1 MPNRTILNKYG
12 LFVSQIHKVLKKK
25 ELERGDAEV
34 INKARLVATLSSNH
48 SWRVFRFL
56 HEGGT
61 FDKYAMRD
69 EIQAAF
75 LEGWKEIN
83 ERDVQE
89 VATVPIDE
97 HAFSM
102 VLMCID
108 EQEGRRA
115 YKYLLP
121 MLQKELIDGIEPI
134 ENREYV

>member
-1 MPNRTILNKYG
+1 
-12 LFVSQIHKVLKKK
+12 
-25 ELERGDAEV
+25 
-34 INKARLVATLSSNH
+34 
-48 SWRVFRFL
+48 
-56 HEGGT
+56 
-61 FDKYAMRD
+61 MRD